1 MEIWKDIEGYEG
13 YYQISSMGNVKNVKT
28 NKLLLGDVNRV
39 GYKRVILCSPVKK
52 RFFVHRLV
60 AYHFVDGYQDELV
73 VNHKDG
79 NKTNNCVDNLEWA
92 TSKENIIHS
101 YKNKLQIPKKGK
113 EHPLYRRY
121 GKENKTSKKV
131 NQYDLQGDFIKTWDS
146 IMDVERIL
154 NINNGNISS
163 CCNGKKRMA
172 GGFIWRHC
180 EISQK

>member
-39 GYKRVILCSPVKK
+39 GYKRVILYSPVKK

-79 NKTNNCVDNLEWA
+79 NKTNNCADNLEWV
-92 TSKENIIHS
+92 TRSENDIHAFKLGLRDIYPCVFKRRII
-101 YKNKLQIPKKGK
+101 K
-113 EHPLYRRY
+113 
-121 GKENKTSKKV
+121 
-131 NQYDLQGDFIKTWDS
+131 YDLLTNEILHIYNNTQECCDDLN
-146 IMDVERIL
+146 VERP
-154 NINNGNISS
+154 NVYN
-163 CCNGKKRMA
+163 CCNSKQRSCK
-172 GGFIWRHC
+172 GFGLRY
-180 EISQK
+180 E